1 MSENVSADK
10 ATSVPL
16 EVDVNS
22 VKDLLIGGDQIVLL
36 DCREP
41 AEAEIA
47 SIRGSVLIPMG
58 QIPTAG
64 DRLASM
70 NGKRIIVHCHHGGR
84 SLRVAHWLRAN
95 GHSDAQSMAGGID
108 AWSLEIDQTVPRY

>member
-1 MSENVSADK
+1 MSENS
-10 ATSVPL
+10 TSVPL
-16 EVDVNS
+16 EVDVS
-22 VKDLLIGGDQIVLL
+22 TVRDMLISSENVVLL

-41 AEAEIA
+41 AEADIA
-47 SIRGSVLIPMG
+47 AIRGAVLIPMG
-58 QIPTAG
+58 QIPAAA
-64 DRLASM
+64 DRLNAM

-95 GHSDAQSMAGGID
+95 GHGDAQSMAGGID

>member
-1 MSENVSADK
+1 MSDHSP
-10 ATSVPL
+10 SVPL
-16 EVDVNS
+16 EVDVSTVRDILTNS
-22 VKDLLIGGDQIVLL
+22 SDDVVLL

-41 AEAEIA
+41 AEAEVA
-47 SIRGSVLIPMG
+47 AIRGAILIPMG

-64 DRLASM
+64 ERLSSLS
-70 NGKRIIVHCHHGGR
+70 GKRIIVHCHHGGR

-95 GHSDAQSMAGGID
+95 GHGDAQSMAGGID

>member
-1 MSENVSADK
+1 MSDQSTA
-10 ATSVPL
+10 VPL
-16 EVDVNS
+16 EVDVS
-22 VKDLLIGGDQIVLL
+22 TVRDLLTTNQDVVLL

-41 AEAEIA
+41 AEADIA
-47 SIRGSVLIPMG
+47 HIRGAVLIPMG

-64 DRLASM
+64 ERLSSM

-95 GHSDAQSMAGGID
+95 GYADAQSMAGGID